1 MAADRAMKH
10 GKERLA
16 LAVVDI
22 GVVMLSIQLFF
33 QRREIKRLIKSN
45 LFYKI
50 LCVTDDDEAAFV
62 VVQGAGDDW
71 EVTEVYVVGW
81 FVKDEQARFLQDESG
96 KEHSS
101 FLTFR
106 ESANWSGEG
115 VAVEKK
121 SCSCAADGFVV
132 RLVHDFLKR
141 GVRGFFEV
149 QSREILFVIADLHAW
164 CYDGFGIFSLGQAS
178 QERTFSNPIWAS
190 DQ

>member
-96 KEHSS
+96 K
-101 FLTFR
+101 
-106 ESANWSGEG
+106 A
-115 VAVEKK
+115 
-121 SCSCAADGFVV
+121 
-132 RLVHDFLKR
+132 
-141 GVRGFFEV
+141 
-149 QSREILFVIADLHAW
+149 Q
-164 CYDGFGIFSLGQAS
+164 
-178 QERTFSNPIWAS
+178 
-190 DQ
+190 